1 MNDAIGKRISQVVG
15 MFDNYTWCSLKR
27 FPPLYVVQRTDDKTT
42 LQLSEFVLWDLT
54 ETHVDKLQDSQLYR
68 MMEAIENEDTAKQFA
83 KKLLEDQQ
91 PMPAE
96 FAKILHD
103 NFWDLMQLVLQTDM
117 LI

>member
-1 MNDAIGKRISQVVG
+1 
-15 MFDNYTWCSLKR
+15 
-27 FPPLYVVQRTDDKTT
+27 
-42 LQLSEFVLWDLT
+42 
-54 ETHVDKLQDSQLYR
+54 

-103 NFWDLMQLVLQTDM
+103 NFWDLM
-117 LI
+117 